1 LRWVDDELQRR
12 RIESARVARLAT
24 LRPDGRPHLV
34 PVCFVLDEDIVYSAV
49 DEKPKRSRDL
59 QRLENIRMDPRVT
72 LLIDHY
78 EEDWARL
85 WWMRLDGSAHVLD
98 SGQERDRALALL
110 AQKYDQYRL
119 EPPAG
124 PVVAIVVERWRAWS
138 ASPTPGGR
146 EGTP

>member
-1 LRWVDDELQRR
+1 LGPVDDQVQRR

-34 PVCFVLDEDIVYSAV
+34 PVCFVLDEDTVYSAV
-49 DEKPKRSRDL
+49 DEKPKLSRNL

-85 WWMRLDGSAHVLD
+85 WWTRLDGSAQVVD
-98 SGQERDRALALL
+98 SGQEREHALALL

-119 EPPAG
+119 EPPTG
-124 PVVAIVVERWRAWS
+124 PVVVIAVERWRSWS
-138 ASPTPGGR
+138 ASPTTAARG
-146 EGTP
+146 ETP

>member
-1 LRWVDDELQRR
+1 LIWVDDELQRR

-124 PVVAIVVERWRAWS
+124 PVVAIVVERSRAWS